1 MPRTVRL
8 SRQQLAQISP
18 DPQVIKFFESL
29 MPAALLDPEVVTVGV
44 SPYTYSAT
52 GDGVLVIEGGTVSQI
67 DYVRN
72 GTTVL
77 LGVVAGSVPVLFGDS
92 VIITHAGA
100 PTATFLPS

>member
-1 MPRTVRL
+1 MPRASRV
-8 SRQQLAQISP
+8 SRQQLAQISQ
-18 DPQVIKFFESL
+18 DPQVIRFFESL
-29 MPAALLDPEVVTVGV
+29 MRGALLDPEVVTVGV
-44 SPYTYSAT
+44 SPYTYSAAN
-52 GDGVLVIEGGTVSQI
+52 DGVLVIEGGTVSQV

-77 LGVVAGSVPVLFGDS
+77 LGIVAGSVPVLFGDS

>member
-1 MPRTVRL
+1 MPRTARL
-8 SRQQLAQISP
+8 SRQQLAQISS

-29 MPAALLDPEVVTVGV
+29 MPAALLDPEVVTVGA
-44 SPYTYSAT
+44 SPYTYSAAA
-52 GDGVLVIEGGTVSQI
+52 DGVLVIEGGTVSQI

-72 GTTVL
+72 STTIL
-77 LGVVAGSVPVLFGDS
+77 LDVVAGPVPVLFGDS